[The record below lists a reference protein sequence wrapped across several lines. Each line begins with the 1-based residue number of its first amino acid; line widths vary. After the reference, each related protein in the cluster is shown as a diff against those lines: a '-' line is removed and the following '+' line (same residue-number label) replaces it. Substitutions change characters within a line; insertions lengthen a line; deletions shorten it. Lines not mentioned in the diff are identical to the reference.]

1 MPKSFRIAMLSIHSS
16 PVGPLGT
23 RDTGG
28 MSVYVRETARWL
40 ARAGHQ
46 VDIFTSAGEGDVEA
60 ALYPGVRLIRLGRGR
75 FSQIP
80 KSRMANHLEEIFD
93 CLEAARQQNGGAY
106 DLVHS
111 HYWLSGVVGEMA
123 AKGWRCPHV
132 IMFHTLGA
140 AKNNAAAEEN
150 EPLGR
155 MASERRL
162 TQSADAVVVPT
173 EREKENLL
181 DHCRAD
187 SQNLHVIPC
196 GVNLDHFRPLDRFSA
211 RRTLNLDLD
220 QDLLLYVGRF
230 APVKGLDVLLGA
242 MSQLVK
248 TGNRPRLIVVGGDG
262 PAATSTQAVRRQIRE
277 LHLERHV
284 QLAGRIDASALPCYY
299 NAADLLV
306 VPSRYESFGLVALEA
321 LACGTPVLAT
331 PVGAM
336 ERLLV
341 EGKNGLVVQSP
352 DSTAVARGI
361 AAQLAL
367 DGNQRPARE
376 SVRATVLSYGWA
388 SVARQLARLYSMV
401 RI

>member
-1 MPKSFRIAMLSIHSS
+1 MPKSFRIAVLSIHSS

-40 ARAGHQ
+40 AHAGHH
-46 VDIFTSAGEGDVEA
+46 VDIFTCAGEGDAEA
-60 ALYPGVRLIRLGRGR
+60 VLYPGVRLIRIGRDR
-75 FSQIP
+75 FSRMP
-80 KSRMANHLEEIFD
+80 KALMANHLEEIFD
-93 CLEAARQQNGGAY
+93 CLKTVGRQSGGAY

-123 AKGWRCPHV
+123 AKEWRCPHV

-162 TQSADAVVVPT
+162 AQSADAVVVPT

-181 DHCRAD
+181 NHYHAD
-187 SQNLHVIPC
+187 SQTLYVIPC
-196 GVNLDHFRPLDRFSA
+196 GVNADHFKPLDRFSA
-211 RRTLNLDLD
+211 RRTLNLSVD

-230 APVKGLDVLLGA
+230 TPVKGLDILLRA
-242 MSQLVK
+242 VSQLVK
-248 TGNRPRLIVVGGDG
+248 TGNRLRLIVVGGDG
-262 PAATSTQAVRRQIRE
+262 PAAASTQAVRRQIRQ
-277 LHLERHV
+277 LHLGRHV
-284 QLAGRIDASALPCYY
+284 HLAGRIDASVLPCYY

-321 LACGTPVLAT
+321 LACGTPVVAT

-341 EGKNGLVVQSP
+341 EGENGLVVQSP

-367 DGNQRPARE
+367 DGNKRPARE

>member
-1 MPKSFRIAMLSIHSS
+1 MPKSFRIAVLSIHSS

-40 ARAGHQ
+40 AHAGHL
-46 VDIFTSAGEGDVEA
+46 VDIFTCAGEGDAEA
-60 ALYPGVRLIRLGRGR
+60 VLYPGGRLIRIGRDR
-75 FSQIP
+75 FSRMP
-80 KSRMANHLEEIFD
+80 KALMANHLEEIFD
-93 CLEAARQQNGGAY
+93 CLKTVGRQSGGAY

-123 AKGWRCPHV
+123 AKEWRCPHV

-162 TQSADAVVVPT
+162 AQSADAVVVPT

-181 DHCRAD
+181 NHYHAD
-187 SQNLHVIPC
+187 SQTLYVIPC
-196 GVNLDHFRPLDRFSA
+196 GVNADHFKPLDRFSA
-211 RRTLNLDLD
+211 RRTLNLSVD

-230 APVKGLDVLLGA
+230 TPVKGLDILLRA
-242 MSQLVK
+242 VSQLVK
-248 TGNRPRLIVVGGDG
+248 TGNRLRLIVVGGDG
-262 PAATSTQAVRRQIRE
+262 PAAASTQAVRRQIRQ
-277 LHLERHV
+277 LHLGRHV
-284 QLAGRIDASALPCYY
+284 HLAGRIDASVLPCYY

-306 VPSRYESFGLVALEA
+306 VPSRYESFGLVMLEA
-321 LACGTPVLAT
+321 LACGTPVVAT

-341 EGKNGLVVQSP
+341 EGENGLVVQSP

-361 AAQLAL
+361 AAQLAR
-367 DGNQRPARE
+367 DGNKRPARE

>member
-1 MPKSFRIAMLSIHSS
+1 MPKSFRIAVLSIHSS

-40 ARAGHQ
+40 AHAGHH
-46 VDIFTSAGEGDVEA
+46 VDIFTCAGEGDAEA
-60 ALYPGVRLIRLGRGR
+60 VLYPGGRLIRIGRDR
-75 FSQIP
+75 FSRMP
-80 KSRMANHLEEIFD
+80 KALMANHLEEIFD
-93 CLEAARQQNGGAY
+93 CLKTVGRQSGGAY

-123 AKGWRCPHV
+123 AKEWRCPHV

-162 TQSADAVVVPT
+162 AQSADAVVVPT

-181 DHCRAD
+181 NHYHAD
-187 SQNLHVIPC
+187 SQTLYVIPC
-196 GVNLDHFRPLDRFSA
+196 GVNADHFKPLDRFSA
-211 RRTLNLDLD
+211 RRTLNLSVD

-230 APVKGLDVLLGA
+230 TPVKGLDILLRA
-242 MSQLVK
+242 VSQLVK
-248 TGNRPRLIVVGGDG
+248 TGNRLRLIVVGGDG
-262 PAATSTQAVRRQIRE
+262 PAAASTQAVRRQIRQ
-277 LHLERHV
+277 LHLGRHV
-284 QLAGRIDASALPCYY
+284 HLAGRIDASVLPCYY

-321 LACGTPVLAT
+321 LACGTPVVAT

-341 EGKNGLVVQSP
+341 EGENGLVVQSP

-361 AAQLAL
+361 AAQLAR
-367 DGNQRPARE
+367 DGNKRPARE